1 MFVTRFAP
9 SPTGPLHL
17 GHAYSAILAHDMAR
31 ANGGRF
37 LLRMEDTDLDRCRPE
52 WDALIQEDLAWLGL
66 TWDGPIHRQSQH
78 IDRYN
83 TRLEAL
89 ADTGLL
95 YPCSC
100 TRSDIRAAL
109 AAPQEGV
116 AFAVYPGTC
125 RHRSM
130 ASRQPGDALRL
141 NLAAALQTDFFKEIG
156 PEPSK
161 APRRNFRK
169 FRPPA
174 PGFRD
179 TGPAHAGFHPID
191 RAQAIAR
198 IGDVVLSRKG
208 EDIVA
213 YFLASAF
220 DDADQGITHVI
231 RGEDLFDFTPVQV
244 ILQRLFGLPTPVYHH
259 HRLIRDDQ
267 GKRLAKRDDARALSK
282 YRAEGATPADI
293 RRLIGLPN
301 PERPRPSHRFHAPRQ
316 AVHAWTGAM
325 ISTSSPSRTAV

>member
-1 MFVTRFAP
+1 MAFVTRFAP

-31 ANGGRF
+31 EAGGRF
-37 LLRMEDTDLDRCRPE
+37 LLRMEDTDLERCRAE
-52 WDALIQEDLAWLGL
+52 YDRLIQQDLVWLGL
-66 TWDGPIHRQSQH
+66 GWDGPIQRQSGH
-78 IDRYN
+78 IATYN

-89 ADTGLL
+89 AGKGLL

-116 AFAVYPGTC
+116 AFNVYPGTC
-125 RHRSM
+125 RHRGIETRT
-130 ASRQPGDALRL
+130 ASDALRL
-141 NLAAALQTDFFKEIG
+141 NLDAALASLAAAELSFAE
-156 PEPSK
+156 
-161 APRRNFRK
+161 
-169 FRPPA
+169 
-174 PGFRD
+174 
-179 TGPAHAGFHPID
+179 TGPGHFGLHQVDPEQAH
-191 RAQAIAR
+191 RQ

-220 DDADQGITHVI
+220 DDADQGVTHVI

-244 ILQRLFGLPTPVYHH
+244 ILQHLFGLPTPVYHH
-259 HRLIRDDQ
+259 HRLIRDDH
-267 GKRLAKRDDARALSK
+267 GKRLAKRDDARAIAK

-293 RRLIGLPN
+293 RRMVGLPT
-301 PERPRPSHRFHAPRQ
+301 P
-316 AVHAWTGAM
+316 
-325 ISTSSPSRTAV
+325 